1 MAQLTNLTLTIKFL
15 FITYFVC
22 TATYLFMIPQISTIE
37 LLKLASGDIFTLQVY
52 KFIGKN
58 QGKKVYIQAN
68 LHGAEIV
75 GNAVIYELINFFSD
89 LELDSLIGEIW
100 LVPVCNPLG
109 TNQRGHFFSTGRFNS
124 YDGINWNRI
133 FWDYEK
139 ECSDLAEFAR
149 SQIDNPTELI
159 RENYRQKIQTAWA
172 RQLEKIQKPSCVP
185 WRQQYR
191 YQLQSLSLD
200 ADYVIDIHSSSNQAV
215 DFTFCFKERQDNA
228 KYFLLDYG
236 ILMDKYDGDAFDEAF
251 LKPWLA
257 LENELSKLGKNIQ
270 FDVES
275 WTLELGSGMTINTES
290 VAKGVAGIKNYLAWK
305 KVLPNLALNH
315 NYAINLVSRENL
327 TSYYAPTGG
336 MIQHRL
342 SLGVKVKAGDR
353 VYQLLSFNK
362 QQELPTAIDV
372 YAETDGI
379 IFDIS
384 TNQCVNQGE
393 YVLDILRD

>member
-1 MAQLTNLTLTIKFL
+1 MN
-15 FITYFVC
+15 
-22 TATYLFMIPQISTIE
+22 PQISNIE

-58 QGKKVYIQAN
+58 LGKKVYIQAN
-68 LHGAEIV
+68 LHGAEVV
-75 GNAVIYELINFFSD
+75 GNAVIYELIEFFSS
-89 LELDSLIGEIW
+89 LEENSIAGEIW

-139 ECSDLAEFAR
+139 ECLDLDEFAR
-149 SQIDNPTELI
+149 SQINNPTDLI
-159 RENYRQKIQTAWA
+159 RQNYLQKIKHAWSK
-172 RQLEKIQKPSCVP
+172 QLEKIQKPSRVP
-185 WRQQYR
+185 WRQEYR
-191 YQLQSLSLD
+191 YQLQSLCLD
-200 ADYVIDIHSSSNQAV
+200 ADYVIDLHSSSNQAIE
-215 DFTFCFKERQDNA
+215 FLFCFQERQDNA

-236 ILMDKYDGDAFDEAF
+236 LLMDRYDGDAFDESF

-257 LENELSKLGKNIQ
+257 LENKLSQLGKDIK
-270 FDVES
+270 FDIES
-275 WTLELGSGMTINTES
+275 WTLELGSGMTINPKS
-290 VAKGVAGIKNYLAWK
+290 VAKGVAGIKNYLAAK
-305 KVLPNLALNH
+305 KVLQNSVVNH
-315 NYAINLVSRENL
+315 SHPVNVVSRKNL

-336 MIQHRL
+336 MIQNRL
-342 SLGVKVKAGDR
+342 GLGGQVAAGDR

-362 QQELPTAIDV
+362 QQELPKIFDI

-393 YVLDILRD
+393 YVLDILNY